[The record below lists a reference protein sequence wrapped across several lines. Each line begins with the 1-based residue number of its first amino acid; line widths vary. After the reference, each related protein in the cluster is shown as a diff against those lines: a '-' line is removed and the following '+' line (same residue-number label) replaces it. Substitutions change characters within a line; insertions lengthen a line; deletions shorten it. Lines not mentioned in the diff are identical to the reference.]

1 MMWRAAF
8 ALALA
13 CVIRPADPLSNER
26 RAVAAP
32 PEITLVTQLA
42 KLTVSDDDFYRPV
55 LYSWTTPA
63 GIAALRNTRRLLVAT
78 ATTGGFVSP
87 FLRALALTATRRGP
101 GRDLARTLITDPVL
115 LRRRYAWPH
124 PFATVLGLGDR
135 TYGTA
140 LIRIE
145 LRPEAWIGRFDPAA
159 ADPFTFR
166 DASGATI
173 AIADVL
179 AHPAR
184 IGAIFHVRTELAVP
198 FREYVVC
205 SAAMVASWS
214 VATPEIRAELD
225 AELATIAAVARVASS
240 TSARA
245 SSAWAHGGTADWL
258 AGWHAALAFDN
269 PRYRATPAALATLA
283 AALAAYDPA
292 GAPLSVP

>member
-8 ALALA
+8 VLALA
-13 CVIRPADPLSNER
+13 CVARPAVSLSNEGR
-26 RAVAAP
+26 VVAPA
-32 PEITLVTQLA
+32 PEIALETRLAGLAVT
-42 KLTVSDDDFYRPV
+42 DDDFYRSV

-63 GIAALRNTRRLLVAT
+63 NIAALRNTRRPLSAG

-87 FLRALALTATRRGP
+87 FLRALALVATRSGP
-101 GRDLARTLITDPVL
+101 GRDVARMLITHPVL

-124 PFATVLGLGDR
+124 PFATVLGVGDR

-159 ADPFTFR
+159 AEPFTFR

-173 AIADVL
+173 AIADVIS
-179 AHPAR
+179 HPER
-184 IGAIFHVRTELAVP
+184 IGAMFHVRTELAVP

-205 SAAMVASWS
+205 SAAMIASWS
-214 VATPEIRAELD
+214 VATPEIRAELA
-225 AELATIAAVARVASS
+225 AELSTIAAVARVAG
-240 TSARA
+240 TTYASA
-245 SSAWAHGGTADWL
+245 SPAWARGDT
-258 AGWHAALAFDN
+258 AGWLGRWHTALAFDN

-283 AALAAYDPA
+283 AALDAYDPA